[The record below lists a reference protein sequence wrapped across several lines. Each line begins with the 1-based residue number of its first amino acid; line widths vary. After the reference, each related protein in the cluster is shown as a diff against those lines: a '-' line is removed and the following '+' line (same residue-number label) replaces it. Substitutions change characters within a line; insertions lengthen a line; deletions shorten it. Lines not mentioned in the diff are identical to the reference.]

1 MDTLKL
7 TPSAR
12 RAKAEQDYRDFGA
25 RIETAKRIDLP
36 AWLMARGVELKKE
49 GTTGYREDKAQKD
62 NPYHFFKGDDG
73 LWRARSGDTYL
84 NAIQYVQQV
93 EHRDFKDAVMVMSG
107 GDGMTALAIDRALQ
121 QSQALGNKSRTAAA
135 IVIRAADKEQRE
147 RAAIYARDE
156 RGISRETLTEAHKQ
170 GFLALDDRGVAFI
183 GRDHEGKICN
193 AETRLLKPEKYKD
206 EYLSKVSYAGSD
218 KTFSPILRG
227 NDRDVHMVEGGFD
240 ALALHDLAKRQRTEP
255 PTVII
260 TGGARTL
267 KWSQNPQVQELIKGA
282 ETVTNHRENEVD
294 KKTGLPDPKKQAETD
309 AAHEKQVAAI
319 IQIRGSADGVKNAR
333 PPAGVKDLA
342 DWNKKQQEHQ
352 RQLQLAEQEDRQAG
366 CRP

>member
-12 RAKAEQDYRDFGA
+12 RAKAEQDYREFGE
-25 RIETAKRIDLP
+25 RIEIAKRIDLP
-36 AWLMARGVELKKE
+36 AWLRANNYAIVKE
-49 GTTGYREDKAQKD
+49 GTNGHREDKASKD
-62 NPYHFFKGDDG
+62 NPYHFFQGDDG

-84 NAIQYVQQV
+84 NAIQYIQQL
-93 EHRDFKDAVMVMSG
+93 ENRGFKDTVMVMTG
-107 GDGMTALAIDRALQ
+107 GDGMSALNIDRALQ

-135 IVIRAADKEQRE
+135 IVIRAADKEQQE

-240 ALALHDLAKRQRTEP
+240 ALALHDLAKRQGTGA
-255 PTVII
+255 PTVIV

-267 KWSQNPQVQELIKGA
+267 KWANNPQVQELLKNA
-282 ETVTNHRENEVD
+282 QTVTNHRENEID
-294 KKTGLPDPKKQAETD
+294 KKTGMPDPKKQADTD

-319 IQIRGSADGVKNAR
+319 VHIRGNADGVKNAR

-342 DWNKKQQEHQ
+342 EWNKKQQEHQ
-352 RQLQLAEQEDRQAG
+352 RQLQLIEEEDR
-366 CRP
+366 RPGRRC